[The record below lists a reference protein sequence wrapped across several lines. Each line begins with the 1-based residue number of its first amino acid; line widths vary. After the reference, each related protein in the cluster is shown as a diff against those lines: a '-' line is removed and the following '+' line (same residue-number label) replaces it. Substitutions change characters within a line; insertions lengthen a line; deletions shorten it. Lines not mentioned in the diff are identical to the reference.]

1 MDIISLGKASKV
13 LRQIKEVDE
22 DIVAK
27 KAESRFVNVDARLD
41 WIEQQASN
49 IMAQNS
55 LEVDLTRKTFSDTN
69 NVNGSVQLKE
79 LAPGA
84 YVGSGT
90 WESDVI
96 DLGEG
101 WQKSNSITISK
112 TMV

>member
-55 LEVDLTRKTFSDTN
+55 LEVDLTQKVFND
-69 NVNGSVQLKE
+69 VQLKNGSIELKE

-90 WESDVI
+90 WESDVV

-101 WQKSNSITISK
+101 WQSTQSISLNK
-112 TMV
+112 TV